1 MKPPTSA
8 REALIA
14 EALGDVA
21 TLLARV
27 DAVTAALHTSC
38 DAVQQA
44 SARME
49 ARASQMD
56 DKVRLLTEVATAV
69 AVKHVARR
77 TEYLVRSVA
86 ELQTRA
92 MEGAARDLFQRE
104 LTPALQRLSRITSQA
119 NVSAR
124 WWTCVGIAAASSSA
138 TFVATAWWMSR

>member
-14 EALGDVA
+14 EALGDIA

-27 DAVTAALHTSC
+27 DALTPALNTSC
-38 DAVQQA
+38 DAVEQA

-56 DKVRLLTEVATAV
+56 EKIRVLTEVATEV
-69 AVKHVARR
+69 AVKHITRR
-77 TEYLVRSVA
+77 TEDRARGVA

-92 MEGAARDLFQRE
+92 MEAAARELFKRE
-104 LTPALQRLSRITSQA
+104 LTPALQRLSRVASQA

-124 WWTCVGIAAASSSA
+124 WWTCVGIAAASSFA

>member
-1 MKPPTSA
+1 MMPPTSA

-14 EALGDVA
+14 EALGDIA
-21 TLLARV
+21 MLLARV
-27 DAVTAALHTSC
+27 DAVTPALHTAC
-38 DAVQQA
+38 DAVDEA

-56 DKVRLLTEVATAV
+56 DKVRILTEVATEV
-69 AVKHVARR
+69 AVKHIARR
-77 TEYLVRSVA
+77 TEDRARSVA

-92 MEGAARDLFQRE
+92 MEAAARELFQRE

-119 NVSAR
+119 NISAR